1 MLVIVTLTLVT
12 AAAIA
17 SQAAAITSDSRQQ
30 IRLKNRFRPRILGT
44 PRAGVTLRATRGIW
58 RPSRPV
64 AYAYRWLRCA
74 ADNTKCAWIPGATHR
89 TFTPTDVEV
98 GTTLRVSVKATN
110 AAGSARVASRP
121 TDIVSASG
129 KARVVALWHLDETS
143 GTVMQDSAGAN
154 NGSIYQV
161 ALVAPGAIGDAY
173 GFNGQNSYV
182 SVPSTNDLNP
192 GTATITITLLLKTS
206 SIPNAPPADFDLIR
220 KGTYGPDASE
230 YKVELQHSGQ
240 ASCGFEGSAGYSEL
254 IAGPRLNDGSWH
266 KVQCIKA
273 PTAIQLVVDGKTFT
287 EAANVGSIS
296 TTAPLIIG
304 ARPDGDWYQGYLD
317 EISIATG

>member
-1 MLVIVTLTLVT
+1 M
-12 AAAIA
+12 
-17 SQAAAITSDSRQQ
+17 
-30 IRLKNRFRPRILGT
+30 
-44 PRAGVTLRATRGIW
+44 TLRATRGVW
-58 RPSRPV
+58 TSSLPV
-64 AYAYRWLRCA
+64 VYTDRWLRCA
-74 ADNTKCAWIPGATHR
+74 AGSTKCAWVPGATHR

-98 GTTLRVSVKATN
+98 GTTLRVSVKARD

-121 TDIVSASG
+121 TRVVSASD

-143 GTVMQDSAGAN
+143 GTTTQDSAGAN
-154 NGSIYQV
+154 NGTLYQI
-161 ALVAPGAIGDAY
+161 ALGTPGAVGNAY
-173 GFNGQNSYV
+173 GFNGQSSYV

-192 GTATITITLLLKTS
+192 GTANIALTLTLKTS
-206 SIPNAPPADFDLIR
+206 SIPNASPADFDLIR
-220 KGTYGPDASE
+220 KGTYGPAASE

-254 IAGPRLNDGSWH
+254 IAGPRLDDGRWH

-287 EAANVGSIS
+287 QTANVGSIS

-304 ARPDGDWYQGYLD
+304 ARPDGDWYLGYLD

>member
-1 MLVIVTLTLVT
+1 MLAIVALALVN
-12 AAAIA
+12 AAALA
-17 SQAAAITSDSRQQ
+17 SQAAATRDSRQQ
-30 IRLKNRFRPRILGT
+30 IRLKNRFRPRIVGT

-89 TFTPTDVEV
+89 TFTPSDAEV

-121 TDIVSASG
+121 TGVVSASG
-129 KARVVALWHLDETS
+129 KERVVALWHLDETS
-143 GTVMQDSAGAN
+143 GTTMPDSAGAN

-161 ALVAPGAIGDAY
+161 ALGAPGALGNAY

-182 SVPSTNDLNP
+182 SVPSTNELNP
-192 GTATITITLLLKTS
+192 GTGNITITLLLKTS
-206 SIPNAPPADFDLIR
+206 SVPNAPPADFDLIR
-220 KGTYGPDASE
+220 KGTYGPAASE

-254 IAGPRLNDGSWH
+254 IDGPRLNDGQWH

-273 PTAIQLVVDGKTFT
+273 PTAIQLVVDGKTYT
-287 EAANVGSIS
+287 QTANVGSIS

-304 ARPDGDWYQGYLD
+304 ARPEGDWYQGYLD

>member
-30 IRLKNRFRPRILGT
+30 IRLKNPIRPRILGT
-44 PRAGVTLRATRGIW
+44 PRAGVALRATRGIW